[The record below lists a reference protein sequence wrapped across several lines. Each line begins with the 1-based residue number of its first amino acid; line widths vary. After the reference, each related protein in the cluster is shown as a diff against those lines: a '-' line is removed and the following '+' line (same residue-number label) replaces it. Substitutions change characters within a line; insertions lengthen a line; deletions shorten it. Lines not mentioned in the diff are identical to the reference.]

1 MIWQRHLN
9 IEPEQIAEIR
19 KATNGNYALGNDRFE
34 KEIEQM
40 LNRRV
45 TPGKSGRQA
54 KKKEIID
61 G

>member
-1 MIWQRHLN
+1 M
-9 IEPEQIAEIR
+9 EPEQIAQIR

-40 LNRRV
+40 LNRSV
-45 TPGKSGRQA
+45 TPVKSGRQA